1 MATISVPE
9 HEELAYEDSTPT
21 PSGWRRKL
29 IPYIG
34 KGLVPARIDV
44 TFVAPTGEEFRSKA
58 QLQRYLKKTKGSPSI
73 AEFIWSIDET
83 PRRSSRSASKR
94 SISPPKTMSK
104 KKPAAKVPLEEAKA
118 NKRSSSEKESAVKEA
133 SNEDIKRP
141 QKRAKNVTHKE
152 GKEDNNGEAS
162 PTESDKG
169 INGGLTT
176 SSSPRKA
183 QEKKKKHMKDTK
195 KKKSIKTD
203 AKSNDNMNEDTPHM
217 QNEQHENGKEE
228 KLETDT
234 KEETVEEDGKEEAL
248 EQPVSEEGKD
258 EETQKAQAKA
268 KAKDLNGCIKNK
280 DVGLENDNG
289 TTTSLLGS
297 DLSAEGMEADS
308 DLFRSEEGRAVH
320 GQEVN
325 NVEQG
330 EHASAS
336 EGS

>member
-9 HEELAYEDSTPT
+9 QEELSYEDNTPT

-34 KGLVPARIDV
+34 KGLVSARIDV
-44 TFVAPTGEEFRSKA
+44 TFVAPTGEEFSSKS

-94 SISPPKTMSK
+94 SKSPPKTMSK
-104 KKPAAKVPLEEAKA
+104 RKPVAKVPLEEAKA

-133 SNEDIKRP
+133 TNEDNTRP
-141 QKRAKNVTHKE
+141 KKRAKNITHKE

-162 PTESDKG
+162 PTESDKD
-169 INGGLTT
+169 INCGLTT
-176 SSSPRKA
+176 SSSPRKV

-203 AKSNDNMNEDTPHM
+203 AKSNDNMNENTPHM
-217 QNEQHENGKEE
+217 QIEQHHENGKEE

-268 KAKDLNGCIKNK
+268 KDLNGCINNK
-280 DVGLENDNG
+280 DVDLENDNG

-320 GQEVN
+320 EQEVN
-325 NVEQG
+325 NDEQG